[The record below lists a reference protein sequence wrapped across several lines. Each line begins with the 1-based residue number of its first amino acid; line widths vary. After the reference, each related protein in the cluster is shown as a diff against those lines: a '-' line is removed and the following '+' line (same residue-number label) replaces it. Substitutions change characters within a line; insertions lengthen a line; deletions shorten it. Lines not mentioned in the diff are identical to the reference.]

1 MNIVAGLKGNAA
13 QSSKITKEGTTLN
26 SKLNNLETVGS
37 QVSDLDTT
45 LSSGET
51 KATAPMLVGSPNPV
65 KSAVETPAISKA
77 RKSQILQQLNNFNGK
92 TQSHSRKPEQQTR
105 RNQAP
110 SALSSRG
117 QQERQVDLQIW
128 LLHQAMV
135 NKLLAEPTRLPPL
148 VAKLE
153 QQLAAGQIR
162 HGAYLFWSSAFALL
176 AQPEQFRAA
185 VLSHEPSANKYRR
198 RTFMVGLLTE
208 EERQQALLGSP
219 PA

>member
-1 MNIVAGLKGNAA
+1 M
-13 QSSKITKEGTTLN
+13 N
-26 SKLNNLETVGS
+26 SKFQILNPVGKMFS
-37 QVSDLDTT
+37 NGQSDIDTT
-45 LSSGET
+45 LLSNQVQAS
-51 KATAPMLVGSPNPV
+51 ATLLDELAATTENAVQGTTARPN
-65 KSAVETPAISKA
+65 ISKA
-77 RKSQILQQLNNFNGK
+77 RKNQILQQLNNFNGK
-92 TQSHSRKPEQQTR
+92 TQSHSRKPAQRTR
-105 RNQAP
+105 RDQAP

-185 VLSHEPSANKYRR
+185 VLSHEPSATKYRR

-208 EERQQALLGSP
+208 EERQHALLGSP